1 LLKFSPRIGA
11 EIGFSSS
18 LFGMSMSSF
27 LSGVSDLMTS
37 FDEELYEDDEEDCFL
52 LDLPFFYF
60 LELDFFDF
68 FFFLSFDSEE

>member
-1 LLKFSPRIGA
+1 
-11 EIGFSSS
+11 
-18 LFGMSMSSF
+18 
-27 LSGVSDLMTS
+27 MTS